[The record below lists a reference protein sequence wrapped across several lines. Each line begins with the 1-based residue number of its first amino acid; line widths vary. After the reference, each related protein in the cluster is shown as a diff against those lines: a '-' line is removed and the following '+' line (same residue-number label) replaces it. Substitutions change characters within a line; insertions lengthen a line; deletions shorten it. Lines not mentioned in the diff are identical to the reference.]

1 MIYVMPWNIKMYIM
15 YYNIMDPMKHN
26 KQSEVSKREN
36 AHENINYYNNV
47 RPDNTQPDIVQQ
59 ALHVVCW

>member
-1 MIYVMPWNIKMYIM
+1 MYLHYVVQ
-15 YYNIMDPMKHN
+15 YYGPNETQ
-26 KQSEVSKREN
+26 QSEVSKREN

-59 ALHVVCW
+59 ALHVVC